1 MLPETAGAPGT
12 DSKPASRY
20 RRILAYR
27 AQHPGTEIAV
37 FFAAGFLFDVVTLT
51 RVDDLFTIV
60 QQGVYLV
67 TLTLLMVQEERYAA
81 GVAAPPRLL
90 ARAWR
95 YAEDAIHFL
104 LGSLLS
110 VFTLFYL
117 KSTSGLSSLYFLGF
131 LCALLVANELPRF
144 RRQGPIVRFA
154 LLSLCLATWLA
165 LLLPIVAGF
174 LSVWLFLAAV
184 ALSCGAFVWLV
195 RRLSASTKDAPS
207 VWRRVGAPAFAMQG
221 LLAAAY
227 FVGLIPPVPLSVQ
240 YIGIYHEVLPP
251 GAGPTPAAPETSPAP
266 ESSPAPQ
273 QAGIAGLPAV
283 GGPVSDGP
291 VSDAPASSAP
301 APGAAGK
308 ASRAYQLKHLRPWW
322 RFWHHG
328 DQQFA
333 ARPGDVVYCFAR
345 VFAPKGFR
353 DAVYMRW
360 LVERRDGA
368 WEDQGRA
375 RLTIS
380 GGRGEGFRAF
390 GTKRNYRPGR
400 WRVEVETEDGRD
412 LGVIHFRL
420 AGDDSTGPR
429 EFSVDAG

>member
-12 DSKPASRY
+12 DLKPASRY

-27 AQHPGTEIAV
+27 EKHPGTEIAV

-51 RVDDLFTIV
+51 RVDDLFTLV

-67 TLTLLMVQEERYAA
+67 MLTLLMVQEERYAA

-90 ARAWR
+90 AGAWR

-117 KSTSGLSSLYFLGF
+117 KSTSGLTSLLFLGF

-144 RRQGPIVRFA
+144 RRQGPVVRFA
-154 LLSLCLATWLA
+154 LLSLCMATWLA

-195 RRLSASTKDAPS
+195 RRLSASTKDAPA

-240 YIGIYHEVLPP
+240 FIGIYHEVVPP
-251 GAGPTPAAPETSPAP
+251 GAGAAPVAPET
-266 ESSPAPQ
+266 SPAPQ
-273 QAGIAGLPAV
+273 QAGIAGLPTPGAPAG
-283 GGPVSDGP
+283 GGPGSV
-291 VSDAPASSAP
+291 APAA
-301 APGAAGK
+301 GAAGP
-308 ASRAYQLKHLRPWW
+308 ASRAYQLRHLRPWW

-328 DQQFA
+328 DQDFA